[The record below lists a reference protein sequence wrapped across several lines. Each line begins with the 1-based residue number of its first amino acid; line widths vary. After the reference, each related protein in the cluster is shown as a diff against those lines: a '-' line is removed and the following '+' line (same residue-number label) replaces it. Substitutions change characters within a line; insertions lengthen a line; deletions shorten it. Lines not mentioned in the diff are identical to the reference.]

1 MVLVCYIIHTELV
14 RQPSW
19 TARAGNLPMG
29 ELLYSGKVKQVWSTD
44 EPDALEFRY
53 TDQISVFDQI
63 IPSLIPRKGE
73 SLNRTT
79 CHWFKL
85 VEEAGICDTHMIEMN
100 APDRCLG
107 TRFEVIKEPGAI
119 PRDMENVFV
128 PLEVICRHHLAGSGW
143 RRYAKGEVGAEEFGF
158 EPGTELEEGCKLPE
172 PYLEVST
179 KFEAFDR
186 LLDREEA
193 LQISNLT
200 DDEFDAILECVL
212 KIDAIIDK
220 EAGARGLI
228 HVDGKKE
235 FALGAGRKPVLVD
248 SFGTLDEDRWWD
260 AETYA
265 NGKIVS
271 LSKEFV
277 REHYI
282 ATGHHKNLYDA
293 RAAGTDE
300 PPIPALPQEIIDQTA
315 ELYASMYERLTGE
328 SF

>member
-1 MVLVCYIIHTELV
+1 MSVIDS
-14 RQPSW
+14 RS
-19 TARAGNLPMG
+19 RMG
-29 ELLYSGKVKQVWSTD
+29 EQLYSGKVKQVWSTD
-44 EPDALEFRY
+44 DANVLEFRY

-79 CHWFKL
+79 CHWFNL
-85 VEEAGICDTHMIEMN
+85 VEQEGICETHMIEMN
-100 APDRCLG
+100 APDRCLAK
-107 TRFEVIKEPGAI
+107 RFEVIKEPGAI

-143 RRYAKGEVGAEEFGF
+143 RRYAKGDVGAEEFGF
-158 EPGTELEEGCKLPE
+158 PVGTKLVEGCKLPA

-179 KFEAFDR
+179 KFEVFDR

-200 DDEFDAILECVL
+200 DEEFDTILDCVL
-212 KIDAIIDK
+212 KIDAIIER
-220 EAGARGLI
+220 EASARGLI

-235 FALGAGRKPVLVD
+235 FALGVGRKPVLED

-265 NGKIVS
+265 DGEIVS

-282 ATGHHKNLYDA
+282 ATGHLKQLEAA
-293 RAAGTDE
+293 RSADSEE
-300 PPIPALPQEIIDQTA
+300 PAIPALPDEIIGQTA
-315 ELYASMYERLTGE
+315 DLYASMYERLTGN